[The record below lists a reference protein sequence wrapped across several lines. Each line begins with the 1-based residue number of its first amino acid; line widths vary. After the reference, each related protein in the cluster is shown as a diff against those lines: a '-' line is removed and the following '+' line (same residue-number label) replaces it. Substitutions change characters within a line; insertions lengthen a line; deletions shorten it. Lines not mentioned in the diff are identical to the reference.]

1 MSSATAGG
9 DDPPPPMAR
18 KKSSSAASS
27 AASLFASATRQKRSG
42 SAFSKADA
50 TRRDSMFGQA
60 VHKEGWLEKQ
70 SSGAM
75 LKKRQKRYFELVSES
90 RLSAALALA
99 RACPRI
105 FCSHE
110 SWRIVVWSFVFR
122 TYHSP
127 DIT

>member
-18 KKSSSAASS
+18 KKSSSATPS
-27 AASLFASATRQKRSG
+27 AVSLFASVTRQKRSG
-42 SAFSKADA
+42 SAFSKAD
-50 TRRDSMFGQA
+50 RRDSMFGQA

-75 LKKRQKRYFELVSES
+75 IKKLQKRYFELVSES

-99 RACPRI
+99 RACSWI

-127 DIT
+127 VIT

>member
-1 MSSATAGG
+1 MSSAAAGG
-9 DDPPPPMAR
+9 DDPPPPTAR
-18 KKSSSAASS
+18 KKSSSSS
-27 AASLFASATRQKRSG
+27 AASLFATRQKRSG

-75 LKKRQKRYFELVSES
+75 LKKWQKRYFELVSES

-110 SWRIVVWSFVFR
+110 SWRIVVWSFV
-122 TYHSP
+122 YHSP
-127 DIT
+127 VIT

>member
-27 AASLFASATRQKRSG
+27 AASLFATRQKRSG
-42 SAFSKADA
+42 SAFSKAD
-50 TRRDSMFGQA
+50 RRDSMFGQA

-75 LKKRQKRYFELVSES
+75 IKKLQKRYFELVSES

-99 RACPRI
+99 RACSWI

>member
-1 MSSATAGG
+1 M
-9 DDPPPPMAR
+9 
-18 KKSSSAASS
+18 
-27 AASLFASATRQKRSG
+27 L
-42 SAFSKADA
+42 
-50 TRRDSMFGQA
+50 GQEIA
-60 VHKEGWLEKQ
+60 NEGWLEKQ

-90 RLSAALALA
+90 CLSAALALA

-105 FCSHE
+105 FCSRE

>member
-27 AASLFASATRQKRSG
+27 AASLFATRQKRSG

-70 SSGAM
+70 SSGAVI
-75 LKKRQKRYFELVSES
+75 KKWQKRYFELVSES

>member
-9 DDPPPPMAR
+9 DDPPPPTAR
-18 KKSSSAASS
+18 KKSSSSS
-27 AASLFASATRQKRSG
+27 AASLFATRQKRSG
-42 SAFSKADA
+42 SAFSKAD
-50 TRRDSMFGQA
+50 RRDSMFGQA

-75 LKKRQKRYFELVSES
+75 IKKLQKRYFELVSES
-90 RLSAALALA
+90 CLSAALALA

-110 SWRIVVWSFVFR
+110 SWRIVVWSFV
-122 TYHSP
+122 YHSP
-127 DIT
+127 VIT